1 MHSSTKPGETILSR
15 LIVFI
20 LAESVSTTFIDLASR
35 RVSTLPLSVL
45 MVDSVS
51 AFVSVTPL
59 AMPGLLV
66 LATTFSVSRTFGGL
80 EEIQEM

>member
-1 MHSSTKPGETILSR
+1 MHSSTKPGETIFSG

-35 RVSTLPLSVL
+35 RVSTLSLSVL

-51 AFVSVTPL
+51 AFVSVTRL